1 MPMAALPSETLAHV
15 VSFLLS
21 WKDRRQLLAH
31 RAASPLHR
39 DAVERALQHA
49 HLGYGKVECTAKNG
63 YAHPFHAMLER
74 LERIDVANEEA
85 DAPADPHCDP
95 RAIVAWGRVFGR
107 ACRDLSFSGSST
119 EVLRSIRSLVRDTKG
134 GLTELDVMNTAI
146 SVEGLLEICRASPL
160 LEDLF
165 ISLNVPH
172 IYAAMDDALESFA
185 TSLSRACP
193 LLREIEFGD
202 TDASLGFPSSS
213 PAEYYARFFPN
224 LAKLDF
230 TNWRSIEENVKYCP
244 SDLDNIEEACRRCLN
259 ATEWTFEC
267 CLVTPPLITR
277 MLTTPLCS
285 RVRKVVLQEAR
296 VSSSSVL
303 QLAAGCP
310 MLRILDVMNNVPDLK
325 TPAFFEALSSTRPE
339 LTELIL
345 NLVDNPAPVNDVC
358 LRFIVRLPLEHLCLT
373 YRSHPAPLFSASGVD
388 ALIAG
393 TCASSLLCF
402 SRFHPSLGASLFLRL
417 VRECPKLRD
426 IDTDMGRSKWPQP
439 LEEDAK
445 LGVAILESRS
455 ESRCVLLK

>member
-21 WKDRRQLLAH
+21 WKDRRQLLAL
-31 RAASPLHR
+31 RAASPFYR
-39 DAVERALQHA
+39 DAVERALLHA
-49 HLGYGKVECTAKNG
+49 HLGYGKVEKRLDYVGAVHT
-63 YAHPFHAMLER
+63 MLER
-74 LERIDVANEEA
+74 FERICVANEEA

-119 EVLRSIRSLVRDTKG
+119 EALRSIRSLVRDTKG
-134 GLTELDVMNTAI
+134 GLTELDVINTSI

-185 TSLSRACP
+185 TSMSRACP
-193 LLREIEFGD
+193 LLRSFEFGD
-202 TDASLGFPSSS
+202 TDASLGLASSS

-259 ATEWTFEC
+259 ATEWTFEN

-310 MLRILDVMNNVPDLK
+310 MLRMLDVMNDVPDLK

-345 NLVDNPAPVNDVC
+345 HLADNPAPVNDVC
-358 LRFIVRLPLEHLCLT
+358 LRFIGRLGLEHLCLT
-373 YRSHPAPLFSASGVD
+373 YQSPPAPLFTAAGVD

-393 TCASSLLCF
+393 TCASSLLSF
-402 SRFHPSLGASLFLRL
+402 TSFHPSLGASLFLRL
-417 VRECPKLRD
+417 ARECPKL
-426 IDTDMGRSKWPQP
+426 TYLSTGLAPWPQP
-439 LEEDAK
+439 LHEDAK
-445 LGVAILESRS
+445 LGDAILNSRPQTPRS
-455 ESRCVLLK
+455 FA